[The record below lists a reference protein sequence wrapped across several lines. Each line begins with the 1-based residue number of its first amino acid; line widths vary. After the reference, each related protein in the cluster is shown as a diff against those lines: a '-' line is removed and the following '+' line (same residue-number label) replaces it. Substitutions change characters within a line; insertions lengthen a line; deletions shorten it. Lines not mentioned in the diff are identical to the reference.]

1 MKEDGMILFT
11 VPYSKGWT
19 AYVDGERQ
27 KIYKADVGFLAVKV
41 NKGEHMVALKYDTLG
56 LFPGGILFIIGL
68 LFLAM
73 IVIRKKH
80 NQLDENLI
88 EKQSSGV

>member
-1 MKEDGMILFT
+1 
-11 VPYSKGWT
+11 
-19 AYVDGERQ
+19 
-27 KIYKADVGFLAVKV
+27 
-41 NKGEHMVALKYDTLG
+41 MVALKYDTPG